1 MRTYAI
7 LICLMS
13 LLFFSQGIKAQSI
26 TECEKL
32 VQETVNAINNHSA
45 ESLQKHLSPD
55 FECSGQKGNV
65 ATLVLNQIVVQLNE
79 HVSKY
84 EKISESKDE
93 NSLTL
98 VYKFTYSRVGE
109 RTSTF
114 VFNSENK
121 IKRLDLF
128 AVMVKK
134 ADKEIE
140 FERPQ
145 SKMISIPFEITSDN
159 LIVVTAMIN
168 GEKCKFIID
177 SGAPSLYL
185 NSKYFKANGNK
196 KEISLN
202 NSKDVNGSS
211 INGQDVIA
219 VDSFNFNGIQAKNIK
234 VMMSDLS
241 HLENGLKIYGLIGYS
256 IYKDYDLLFDY
267 QNKTLTLIAP
277 DYTDT
282 FLKENK
288 YKFSEVSLSF
298 NEEKSFTHIPC
309 VNAQIDKKN
318 FLLAIDCGAGTNLL
332 DSQLWTQLKKNIKDV
347 KTTDLKG
354 ANNGNFTEVH
364 TGKLR
369 GMKIGNKKFKNTE
382 TVFSNIDHLNAT
394 RSEAI
399 QGLIGYEILSRQK
412 TILCYKNKKLIF
424 ID

>member
-1 MRTYAI
+1 MRTNITIICVI
-7 LICLMS
+7 LF
-13 LLFFSQGIKAQSI
+13 LFFSQGAKAQSI
-26 TECEKL
+26 TECEKV
-32 VQETVNAINNHSA
+32 VQETVNAINNHST
-45 ESLQKHLSPD
+45 EGLQKHLSPD

-114 VFNSENK
+114 VFNKENK
-121 IKRLDLF
+121 IKRLNLF

-241 HLENGLKIYGLIGYS
+241 HLENGLEIHGLIGYS
-256 IYKDYDLLFDY
+256 IYKDFDLLFDY

-288 YKFSEVSLSF
+288 YKFSEISLSF

-309 VNAQIDKKN
+309 VNAQIDKITL
-318 FLLAIDCGAGTNLL
+318 LLAIDCGAGTNLL
-332 DSQLWTQLKKNIKDV
+332 DSQLLTQLKKNIKDI

-412 TILCYKNKKLIF
+412 TILCYKNRKLIF

>member
-1 MRTYAI
+1 MRTSITIICVI
-7 LICLMS
+7 LF
-13 LLFFSQGIKAQSI
+13 LFFLQGTKAQSI

-65 ATLVLNQIVVQLNE
+65 ATLVLNQIVVQLKE
-79 HVSKY
+79 HISKY
-84 EKISESKDE
+84 DKISESKDE
-93 NSLTL
+93 NGLTL

-114 VFNSENK
+114 VFNKENK

-128 AVMVKK
+128 TVMVKK
-134 ADKEIE
+134 ADKEIDL
-140 FERPQ
+140 ERPQ
-145 SKMISIPFEITSDN
+145 SKMISIPFEITPDN

-185 NSKYFKANGNK
+185 NSKYFKGNENK
-196 KEISLN
+196 KGISLN
-202 NSKDVNGSS
+202 NSKDVNGSN
-211 INGQDVIA
+211 INGQDVTTIH
-219 VDSFNFNGIQAKNIK
+219 SFDLNGIQAKNVK

-241 HLENGLKIYGLIGYS
+241 HLENGLEIHGLIGYS

-267 QNKTLTLIAP
+267 QNKTLTLIVP

-288 YKFSEVSLSF
+288 YNYSETSLSF

-309 VNAQIDKKN
+309 VNAQIDKITL
-318 FLLAIDCGAGTNLL
+318 LLAIDCGAGTNLL
-332 DSQLWTQLKKNIKDV
+332 GSQLWTKLKKNVKSL

-354 ANNGNFTEVH
+354 ANNGNVSEVH
-364 TGKLR
+364 TGILKS
-369 GMKIGNKKFKNTE
+369 MKIGNKKFKNTE

-394 RSEAI
+394 RSEDI

-412 TILCYKNKKLIF
+412 TILSYKKRKLIF

>member
-1 MRTYAI
+1 MRRNITIIYVI
-7 LICLMS
+7 LFLS
-13 LLFFSQGIKAQSI
+13 FSQCIKAQSI
-26 TECEKL
+26 TECEKI
-32 VQETVNAINNHSA
+32 VQETVNAINNHSTD
-45 ESLQKHLSPD
+45 SLQKHLSPD

-79 HVSKY
+79 NVLKY
-84 EKISESKDE
+84 EKISEGKDE
-93 NSLTL
+93 KGLTL
-98 VYKFTYSRVGE
+98 VYKFTYSQIGE

-114 VFNSENK
+114 VFNKENK
-121 IKRLDLF
+121 IERLDLF
-128 AVMVKK
+128 AVMIKK

-140 FERPQ
+140 LERPQ

-168 GEKCKFIID
+168 GEKYKFIID

-185 NSKYFKANGNK
+185 NSKYFKENETK
-196 KEISLN
+196 KGISLN
-202 NSKDVNGSS
+202 NSKDVNGSN
-211 INGQDVIA
+211 INGQDIIA

-241 HLENGLKIYGLIGYS
+241 HLENGLKIHGLIGYS

-267 QNKTLTLIAP
+267 QNKTLTLIYP

-288 YKFSEVSLSF
+288 YKFSEVSLF
-298 NEEKSFTHIPC
+298 FDEGKSYSHIPC
-309 VNAQIDKKN
+309 VNAQIDKAT
-318 FLLAIDCGAGTNLL
+318 LLLGIDSGAGGNLI
-332 DSQLWTQLKKNIKDV
+332 DSQLWTQLKKNV
-347 KTTDLKG
+347 KELKITDLKG
-354 ANNGNFTEVH
+354 INNRNSTEVNA
-364 TGKLR
+364 GKLR
-369 GMKIGNKKFKNTE
+369 SMKIGSKKFKNTE
-382 TVFSNIDHLNAT
+382 TLFSNIDHINAT

-412 TILCYKNKKLIF
+412 TILCYKNRKLIF